1 MTWQRAFGWAL
12 VEVPYWEWQSEWDVG
27 QRSAYL
33 ERKISAALS
42 TQLSSSQLSSSQLS
56 SSKHSS
62 RSSSRTPRAAFSL
75 ASAAPPL
82 AEPAAAPLVAE
93 PAAAPPL
100 AQPRADDGRVDEMS
114 YRELQRACKAHG
126 LGAVGTADV
135 LRKRLEAAAHSTTH

>member
-33 ERKISAALS
+33 ERKISATLSTQLSS
-42 TQLSSSQLSSSQLS
+42 TQLSSSQL
-56 SSKHSS
+56 SS

-82 AEPAAAPLVAE
+82 AQPAAAPLVAE
-93 PAAAPPL
+93 PPAAAPPL

-126 LGAVGTADV
+126 LGVVGTADV